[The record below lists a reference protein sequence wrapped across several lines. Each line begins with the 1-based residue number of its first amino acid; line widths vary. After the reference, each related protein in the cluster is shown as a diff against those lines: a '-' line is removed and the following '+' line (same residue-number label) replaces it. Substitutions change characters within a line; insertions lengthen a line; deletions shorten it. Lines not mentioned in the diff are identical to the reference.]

1 LKAGTLARKVH
12 GIECYHYPAIG
23 APGMI
28 RQKRTM
34 LGLKQKR
41 ATPCGES
48 LARMGTRAATAVPYF
63 YQ

>member
-1 LKAGTLARKVH
+1 MKAGTLARKVH
-12 GIECYHYPAIG
+12 GIECCHYPAIG
-23 APGMI
+23 APSMI

-41 ATPCGES
+41 TASSGES
-48 LARMGTRAATAVPYF
+48 RELAPQQLS